1 MLQKLLQKIVHKTAE
16 ATGEIIGDK
25 IADKIVKTNR
35 LPAENS
41 KNVERIVI
49 PPEKRQEKLK
59 KLGQVL

>member
-1 MLQKLLQKIVHKTAE
+1 MLQKLLQ
-16 ATGEIIGDK
+16 K

-49 PPEKRQEKLK
+49 PPK
-59 KLGQVL
+59 KDKKN

>member
-16 ATGEIIGDK
+16 ATGEMIGDK

-49 PPEKRQEKLK
+49 PPK
-59 KLGQVL
+59 KDKKN